1 MSAGRLVL
9 VATPLGNLGDL
20 SPRAAEE
27 LKSATLWIVEDT
39 RVSGKLQ
46 SVLGVRAPMRVLN
59 DHTPERAVEALATD
73 LAGGVRAALLT
84 DAGTPCVS
92 DPGAALVDRCHEQ
105 GIAVDAVPG
114 PSAPTLALALSG
126 FFAQRYAF
134 LGFLPR
140 KPGPLRALFRPFAE
154 SPLTLVWFDSPHRFR
169 KTLETLA
176 QEFGGRRYAVCRE
189 MTKAHQQVF
198 RGELPK
204 IPSEQEVPAKGEFTL
219 VLEGLRRAGRMDAAE
234 EVGEE

>member
-1 MSAGRLVL
+1 MRTA
-9 VATPLGNLGDL
+9 D
-20 SPRAAEE
+20 
-27 LKSATLWIVEDT
+27 LWIVEDT

-46 SVLGVRAPMRVLN
+46 SVLGVRCPMRVLN
-59 DHTPERAVEALATD
+59 DHTPERTLQALLDQIADGART
-73 LAGGVRAALLT
+73 VLLT
-84 DAGTPCVS
+84 DAGTPSVS
-92 DPGAALVDRCHEQ
+92 DPGSALVDLCHEA
-105 GIAVDAVPG
+105 GIEVDAIPG

-140 KPGPLRALFRPFAE
+140 KPGPLRALFRPFAD

-176 QEFGGRRYAVCRE
+176 DEFQGRRYAVCRE

-198 RGELPK
+198 RGRLPDL
-204 IPSEQEVPAKGEFTL
+204 PTERDVPAKGEFTL
-219 VLEGLRRAGRMDAAE
+219 VLEGLRRGRAVE
-234 EVGEE
+234 EEGNEE